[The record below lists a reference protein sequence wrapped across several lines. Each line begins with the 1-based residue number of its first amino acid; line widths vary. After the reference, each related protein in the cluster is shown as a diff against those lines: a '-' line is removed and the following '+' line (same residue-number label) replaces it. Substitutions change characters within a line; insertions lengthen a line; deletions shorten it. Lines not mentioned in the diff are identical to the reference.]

1 MSQNAFA
8 GRSTQPDKKS
18 LASILGTSKPLWDRL
33 LIDLKRELK
42 LDHAEWHTA
51 SVKLGW
57 SLRLQHKKRNILY
70 LGPRENGF
78 TAAFVLGKEAV
89 AAAQTSSLPLEIMKN
104 IAEARR
110 YAEGTGVRI
119 EVKTPEDVSAV
130 KILAKIKLEH

>member
-8 GRSTQPDKKS
+8 GRPTRPDKKS

-33 LIDLKRELK
+33 LIDLKRDLK
-42 LDHAEWHTA
+42 LDRAEWHTA

-104 IAEARR
+104 ISEARR

-119 EVKTPEDVSAV
+119 EVKTAEDVSAV

>member
-8 GRSTQPDKKS
+8 GRPTRPDKKS

-33 LIDLKRELK
+33 LIDLKRDLK
-42 LDHAEWHTA
+42 LNHAEWHSA
-51 SVKLGW
+51 SVRLGW
-57 SLRLQHKKRNILY
+57 SLRLQQKKRNILY

-89 AAAQTSSLPLEIMKN
+89 SAAQSSSLPPKILRS
-104 IAEARR
+104 IAEAKR
-110 YAEGTGVRI
+110 YAEGTGVRV